1 MTFRLQALLDLPSG
15 VGIYLHIPFCASIC
29 PYCNFTRGLVD
40 DVLKGRYVSALEQE
54 IRAVG
59 TGGADADSIYFGG
72 GTPSLLDPAEVRR
85 LIQACRATFN
95 VAASAEVTLE
105 ANPETV
111 TAKTLAGYREAGVNR
126 LSLGVQSF
134 RDEELKRLGRLH
146 DAETSRRAVEK
157 ARQAGFDNISL
168 DLMLWLPQQTTA
180 QLMESVD
187 ALVEIAPEHASLYL
201 LELYPNAP
209 LREVMVREGWS
220 LAPDED
226 AASMY
231 LGAMERLE
239 GTGYRQYE
247 ISNVSRPGR
256 WSRHNLKYWTGGEWV
271 GFGCGAHST
280 RGGIRWKN
288 VAATE
293 GYIGR
298 LESGVGPVADSRPLS
313 RAERLEE
320 ALFMGLRLADGVNLG
335 LVGARHGVDVWARY
349 ASRLAPYVEAGLL
362 VCEAGRLRLTRRGML
377 LANEVMSAFVEADST
392 VK

>member
-1 MTFRLQALLDLPSG
+1 M
-15 VGIYLHIPFCASIC
+15 
-29 PYCNFTRGLVD
+29 
-40 DVLKGRYVSALEQE
+40 
-54 IRAVG
+54 
-59 TGGADADSIYFGG
+59 
-72 GTPSLLDPAEVRR
+72 
-85 LIQACRATFN
+85 
-95 VAASAEVTLE
+95 
-105 ANPETV
+105 
-111 TAKTLAGYREAGVNR
+111 
-126 LSLGVQSF
+126 
-134 RDEELKRLGRLH
+134 
-146 DAETSRRAVEK
+146 
-157 ARQAGFDNISL
+157 ARKAGFDNISL

-187 ALVEIAPEHASLYL
+187 CLVATGPEHASLYL

-209 LREVMVREGWS
+209 LRDEMAREGWS

-239 GTGYRQYE
+239 GAGYQQYE

-256 WSRHNLKYWTGGEWV
+256 RSRHNLKYWTGGEWV

-280 RGGIRWKN
+280 RGGLRWKN

-293 GYIGR
+293 QYVGR
-298 LESGVGPVADSRPLS
+298 VESGVGVVADSRPLS
-313 RAERLEE
+313 PADQLEE
-320 ALFMGLRLADGVNLG
+320 ALFMGLRLADGVDLG

-349 ASRLAPYVEAGLL
+349 GARLAPYLEAGLL
-362 VCEAGRLRLTRRGML
+362 VHEAGWFRLTRRGML